1 MRFVR
6 SVGISGVP
14 PARFVSPGYA
24 IMLVGVGHAIW
35 GLIAYHDHVWDLLR
49 AGFVGSV
56 GDGIFDTA
64 DAQGPRAVAFWFLL
78 TAPFLVLSGY
88 LVEAAIRARDQRALL
103 VAGIGLLAIG
113 LVGVA
118 VIPASGFWA
127 GIGIGC
133 WLVYRGRSGRHA

>member
-6 SVGISGVP
+6 SVGISGDP
-14 PARFVSPGYA
+14 RARFVSPGYA

-35 GLIAYHDHVWDLLR
+35 GLIAYHDPVWDLIR

-56 GDGIFDTA
+56 GDGIFDTT
-64 DAQGPRAVAFWFLL
+64 DAKGPRAAAFWFLL
-78 TAPFLVLSGY
+78 TAPFLVLAGY
-88 LVEAAIRARDQRALL
+88 LVEVAIRDRDHHALL
-103 VAGIGLLAIG
+103 VAGISLLAIG

-118 VIPASGFWA
+118 VMPASGFWA

-133 WLVYRGRSGRHA
+133 WLVYWGRSGRYA